1 MGKTNF
7 SQITQA
13 FFNNAVLLHGH
24 WFMQCCKNE
33 PMARQRCC
41 TVLWRRCLPNFAK
54 ACQNGQGVWL
64 YKRPLRHRILRFLL
78 LQWRWLLF
86 DDLWDS
92 KPFSPLTSWLAAL
105 KPLSTCSSRG
115 LPVPC
120 RHPANAQKSSKR
132 THFFSPCCKCRTVTV
147 AWTGAAH
154 TETALTEMEC
164 PHCVDMSLAS
174 LCLRIAYFLESDSAP
189 CALPLSSSLGP
200 VRKKQPGRGS
210 QRPEMGELTPD
221 QILRSSLSPS
231 READP
236 VFYSRADQH
245 PSTAVSDMVSFG
257 GSEDEILD
265 DSMSLSAFDGE
276 ELSSSIYGPALPQSG
291 KSSKPKPGMDAE
303 LFHVLSRAVDELGL
317 DECILPGRHQAPHQR
332 ASPFFPEIHEELTRS
347 WHAPTRP
354 THMLPLHP
362 TSLQ

>member
-1 MGKTNF
+1 MRLKALLAVDQP
-7 SQITQA
+7 SQRIKISSSA
-13 FFNNAVLLHGH
+13 D
-24 WFMQCCKNE
+24 
-33 PMARQRCC
+33 
-41 TVLWRRCLPNFAK
+41 LPA
-54 ACQNGQGVWL
+54 
-64 YKRPLRHRILRFLL
+64 
-78 LQWRWLLF
+78 
-86 DDLWDS
+86 D
-92 KPFSPLTSWLAAL
+92 SPLSSHSAPAVVAVYRFPVAIRQTL
-105 KPLSTCSSRG
+105 KRA
-115 LPVPC
+115 VKE
-120 RHPANAQKSSKR
+120 Q
-132 THFFSPCCKCRTVTV
+132 FFSRRCCKCRAVTV

-174 LCLRIAYFLESDSAP
+174 LCLRIAYSLESDSAP
-189 CALPLSSSLGP
+189 CALPLSSSLGL

-210 QRPEMGELTPD
+210 QCPEMGELTSD

-245 PSTAVSDMVSFG
+245 PSTAASDMVSFG

-291 KSSKPKPGMDAE
+291 KSSKPKPGTDAK
-303 LFHVLSRAVDELGL
+303 LFRVLSRAVDELGLEWSPPEEPARSRL

-354 THMLPLHP
+354 THVLPLHP